1 MRTETVYR
9 CSKCGQ
15 VTPWDSSLSGPVL
28 CQRHWDAATETDPER
43 ARYMR
48 AYNRAY
54 HLSNQQKNR
63 MRALK
68 YYYENRQ
75 RCLERQ
81 KEWLEGNR
89 ENFNDYRRRRR
100 KELRQMVTMT

>member
-1 MRTETVYR
+1 MRTETVYQ

-54 HLSNQQKNR
+54 YEINNIYSQNRWKYLQRAKEWRRNNPDRYNENQR
-63 MRALK
+63 LLM
-68 YYYENRQ
+68 RQ
-75 RCLERQ
+75 RRE
-81 KEWLEGNR
+81 KE
-89 ENFNDYRRRRR
+89 
-100 KELRQMVTMT
+100 KVAVTT